1 MTTKHTP
8 GPWTVENASGRM
20 LWIGALR
27 IPDDERYGL
36 HTIITGIDIED
47 LTTEARERKEAN
59 AHLIAAAPDLL
70 AALEAISPLL
80 PRSLTTT
87 AHGDPSWTEAI
98 RKVEDA
104 IAKAKRRQV
113 EWRRRRKGEK
123 P

>member
-1 MTTKHTP
+1 MSKHTP
-8 GPWTVENASGRM
+8 GPWRTDDADTTTTFPREVWDVAKSGKVCVCFQ
-20 LWIGALR
+20 WFF
-27 IPDDERYGL
+27 PDNGNETR
-36 HTIITGIDIED
+36 
-47 LTTEARERKEAN
+47 AN

-80 PRSLTTT
+80 PRSLTTV

-123 P
+123 